1 MKKPELLAPGGSLEK
16 LKTAID
22 YGADAV
28 YLAGKSFGMRSAPSN
43 FTNEEL
49 EEAVKYCHAQ
59 GVKSMSPVIFC
70 RITQNLPRCRRFSSF
85 ARQSV

>member
-28 YLAGKSFGMRSAPSN
+28 YIGGEKIFLRVAGGKFFKGEM
-43 FTNEEL
+43 
-49 EEAVKYCHAQ
+49 
-59 GVKSMSPVIFC
+59 
-70 RITQNLPRCRRFSSF
+70 
-85 ARQSV
+85 